1 MAKKTRTELST
12 LAINTNLPDNT
23 QELITPTTE
32 RSQLT
37 DERESVINYK
47 DDLGGAPNAGKFLT
61 VATDGES
68 LTMVDAPT
76 GDVTGTGVAAQ
87 VTFWNGTSSITSD
100 AMLVV
105 DDTNKILKIIIP
117 TENASGG
124 ISIDQQGTT
133 GSGSLQFL
141 DDGLYKAQIVY
152 DVTDGDLTLNSNGDI
167 KITPTGDTVISGGTP
182 IVEHVRIKS
191 GGDVGIG
198 TTPSSKLHIRTSA
211 NFNYEFEQVSNALR
225 LSALNDARDANIPLE
240 FAASEFN
247 FITGNVTIGTAAAQD
262 FYLALR
268 GGVGGFFGWDD
279 SANKTIVQAPNTRA
293 LSFQVNSDTFGSGT
307 EALTISSTAKVG
319 IGVSPDTNSKL
330 TIKGS
335 GDSSTSNSI
344 AVYNLQNA
352 SIFTVRDDGN
362 VGIGTTTPFGTT
374 TNRTCLSVNGTN
386 DASINMGVGNVQKA
400 YFYTSATETHLS
412 TVGAMPL
419 SLDINGVPKLT
430 ISSGGNVGIGV
441 SALSAERLTVDG
453 MTSGTTTFSML
464 ARNSSLTTSFWI
476 RDNGD
481 GYLRANAW
489 IYGSDLRLK
498 ENISDVENGI
508 DMVSKM
514 KPKHFDYIDGSK
526 DNLGFIAQDVQK
538 IIPQAVSIT
547 DQEKGTLGLKT
558 DFLVPYLV
566 KAIQEQQTI
575 IEDLKSRIE
584 TLEG

>member
-307 EALTISSTAKVG
+307 EALTITSGGTVLIGQTTA
-319 IGVSPDTNSKL
+319 NSNANGFGAYPS
-330 TIKGS
+330 GS
-335 GDSSTSNSI
+335 GGGFMLNCYNGAGGQALRVGTTSTGIVQLFIRDTTTVGSVSVNTSSTSFN
-344 AVYNLQNA
+344 
-352 SIFTVRDDGN
+352 
-362 VGIGTTTPFGTT
+362 
-374 TNRTCLSVNGTN
+374 
-386 DASINMGVGNVQKA
+386 
-400 YFYTSATETHLS
+400 
-412 TVGAMPL
+412 
-419 SLDINGVPKLT
+419 
-430 ISSGGNVGIGV
+430 
-441 SALSAERLTVDG
+441 
-453 MTSGTTTFSML
+453 
-464 ARNSSLTTSFWI
+464 TTS
-476 RDNGD
+476 D
-481 GYLRANAW
+481 Y
-489 IYGSDLRLK
+489 RLK
-498 ENISDVENGI
+498 ENVTPITDALSRLNQL
-508 DMVSKM
+508 
-514 KPKHFDYIDGSK
+514 KPSRFNFIGYA
-526 DNLGFIAQDVQK
+526 DNTVDGFIAHEVQD
-538 IIPQAVSIT
+538 IIPEAICGEKDAMKDEEYEVTPKVEEVLDEEGNVITEAVEAVMETRSVPDYQGI
-547 DQEKGTLGLKT
+547 DQSKI
-558 DFLVPYLV
+558 VPLLTA
-566 KAIQEQQTI
+566 AIQEQQTI
-575 IEDLKSRIE
+575 IDSLIIR
-584 TLEG
+584 LEALEA